1 MAFIEIIRS
10 LKKSL
15 SGHKPLI
22 EIFVSAENL
31 LHNLGEYS
39 RAFPALGFIPV
50 LKSNAYGHGL
60 KQVLKVLKNRPQ
72 PLVAVDSFFEA
83 QIVKRHSPSQKVLV
97 IDYARLENFHQPFH
111 FALTGF
117 ESLREVARRLKKK
130 VDFHLKVDTGLHR
143 QGILP
148 EQFEAAAELIES
160 NPNIRLKGLF
170 SHLAEAESAD
180 NAATLRQIAAWNNAV
195 KYFKSRLPG
204 IEYRHLSASAG
215 VRFSEKIDANTARLG
230 IGLYGFNQ
238 AEDPALNL
246 KPALEMKTIITGTK
260 DLPAGEGVG
269 YGFTFTTS
277 RPTRLATIP
286 VGYFE
291 GLDRR
296 LSSLGSVKVKGVLCP
311 IVGRI
316 SMNIASIDVS
326 AVGDLA
332 WEETVQVISAD
343 KKSPN
348 SVENMARLCNTIPYE
363 ILVHIPAHLKRTVV

>member
-1 MAFIEIIRS
+1 MVFLDTIRRF
-10 LKKSL
+10 KKSL

-22 EIFVSAENL
+22 EIFVLRDNL
-31 LHNLGEYS
+31 LHNLAQYS
-39 RAFPALGFIPV
+39 KVYSKLSFIPV

-60 KQVLKVLKNRPQ
+60 SQVLSALKGSKLA
-72 PLVAVDSFFEA
+72 LVAVDSFFEA

-97 IDYARLENFHQPFH
+97 IDYARLEDLHPSVH

-117 ESLREVARRLKKK
+117 DQLLEVAQKLKKK
-130 VDFHLKVDTGLHR
+130 IDFHLKVDTGLHR

-148 EQFEAAAELIES
+148 QQFESVVKLITS
-160 NPNIRLKGLF
+160 NPNIRLRGLF

-180 NAATLRQIAAWNNAV
+180 SAATLRQIGAWNEAI
-195 KYFKSRLPG
+195 KYFKSRFPG
-204 IEYRHLSASAG
+204 IEFWHLSASAG
-215 VRFSEKIDANTARLG
+215 LRLSGKIDANAARLG
-230 IGLYGFNQ
+230 IGLYGFNP
-238 AEDPALNL
+238 ANDPALDL

-260 DLPAGEGVG
+260 ALPAGEGVG
-269 YGFTFTTS
+269 YGFTYKTEK
-277 RPTRLATIP
+277 PVRLATIP

-296 LSSLGSVKVKGVLCP
+296 LSSLGSVKVKGVFCP

-316 SMNIASIDVS
+316 SMNIASIDAS
-326 AVGDLA
+326 EVGDLA
-332 WEETVQVISAD
+332 FEDTVQVISAD